1 MTKDELEALAD
12 LRLREAKV
20 LFENEFFAN
29 EDMQFINDRNKLES
43 EISATIVWSEIQK
56 LKITELFK

>member
-20 LFENEFFAN
+20 LFENGFVA
-29 EDMQFINDRNKLES
+29 QTYL
-43 EISATIVWSEIQK
+43 
-56 LKITELFK
+56 